1 MLVRRE
7 LADKSQE
14 AYVALDAVQHSEY
27 ETVKQAVLR
36 AYELVP
42 GAYSQQFR
50 KGRLKPGQTYC
61 MFT

>member
-42 GAYSQQFR
+42 GSIVSSFG
-50 KGRLKPGQTYC
+50 KVG
-61 MFT
+61 